1 MKVTKT
7 EYLELLAEFNKNY
20 NVSGLDGYYFG
31 RIEIHIVDG
40 KVNNYKVDE
49 NIRQKGL
56 EKMKVKTIANALG
69 KIPK

>member
-1 MKVTKT
+1 MEVTKT

-20 NVSGLDGYYFG
+20 NVSGFFG
-31 RIEIHIVDG
+31 CVEIHFVNE
-40 KVNNYKVDE
+40 KVTNYNMRDTF
-49 NIRQKGL
+49 RQKDL